1 MLDALT
7 HDQLRVFVAVA
18 EAGSFRAAAGRLQRV
33 QSAVSHAIANLEAEL
48 GVALFDRGSHRP
60 VLTPQGRALLEDA
73 RAILLK
79 VDLMRARARG
89 LGEGVEL
96 GLSLVVDTL
105 FSTDIVGA
113 ALQDLRLQYPTL
125 GMRLLVLPM
134 GALFDE
140 LREGRCNIGIA
151 AGESFRDPLVEL
163 EILSRLQFIAV
174 CAGTHPLAAIA
185 AQRRLLGVDDLAD
198 HLQIVQEDPSSQP
211 NPRDL
216 GVLSP
221 QTWRVGTQ
229 DAKYALIRSGLG
241 WGRLPDWQVARDL
254 AEGRLVRLAVAG
266 LPGNGDAAVD
276 VFLAWRR
283 DLPFGPAARAFR
295 AALRRHAGVA

>member
-1 MLDALT
+1 MCSIWVPLDPVPR
-7 HDQLRVFVAVA
+7 DGAVA
-18 EAGSFRAAAGRLQRV
+18 FVRGCHRGLLTRPGWSLLVEAR
-33 QSAVSHAIANLEAEL
+33 E
-48 GVALFDRGSHRP
+48 
-60 VLTPQGRALLEDA
+60 
-73 RAILLK
+73 ILLMF
-79 VDLMRARARG
+79 VLMRARARG

-140 LREGRCNIGIA
+140 LRQGRCNIGIA

-163 EILSRLQFIAV
+163 EMLSRLQFIAV